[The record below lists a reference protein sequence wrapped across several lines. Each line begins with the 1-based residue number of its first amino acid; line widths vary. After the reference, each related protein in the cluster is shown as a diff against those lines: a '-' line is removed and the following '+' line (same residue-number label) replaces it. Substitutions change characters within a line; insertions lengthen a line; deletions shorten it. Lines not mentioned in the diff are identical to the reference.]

1 MRLELE
7 GRGALPNVSFFAF
20 TATPKGKPLQLF
32 GTSDTGEEVN
42 KQPFHRSSM
51 QQAISNA
58 SRSTLPWPDSTS
70 TRSPVVQLVAPPCTS
85 LIREGR
91 KEANCA
97 ASKRGTRRGVLRGRA
112 VGTAWP
118 EPRGANA

>member
-32 GTSDTGEEVN
+32 DTSDTGEEVN
-42 KQPFHRSSM
+42 KQPFHLSSM
-51 QQAISNA
+51 QQAISDA
-58 SRSTLPWPDSTS
+58 SRRTLPWPDSTS
-70 TRSPVVQLVAPPCTS
+70 TRSTVVQLVAPACTS

-91 KEANCA
+91 KKANYA
-97 ASKRGTRRGVLRGRA
+97 ASSVTTRSCQGD
-112 VGTAWP
+112 P
-118 EPRGANA
+118 